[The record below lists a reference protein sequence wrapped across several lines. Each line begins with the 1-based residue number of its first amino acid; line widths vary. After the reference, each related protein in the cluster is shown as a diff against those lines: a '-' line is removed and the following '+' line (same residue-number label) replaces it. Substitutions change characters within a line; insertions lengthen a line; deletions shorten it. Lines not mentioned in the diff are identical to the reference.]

1 MISKEQFY
9 QRYEQIINDQDM
21 PFELSEAMKY
31 AFISNGKLFRP
42 KLLWAALTD
51 LKSDDMYIDLAI
63 AIEMIHTYSLVHD
76 DLPAMDNDDYRR
88 GRLTCHKVFGEDI
101 AILVGDS
108 LLTMAFELVAN
119 LNLPAETIVKLITAI
134 STAAGSSGMIGGQVL
149 DVKNESNLEL
159 KVADLEIIHDKK
171 TALLLELP
179 IKCANIIAG
188 FDGAESC
195 RAARL
200 LGLLYQIQDDFLD
213 TYGKFENTGKSN
225 NSDEQKVTYST
236 LYSEAE
242 LRNQINNLSNQI
254 KLLFNNWV
262 AVSELVES
270 IFMREG

>member
-51 LKSDDMYIDLAI
+51 LQSDDMYIDLAI

-179 IKCANIIAG
+179 IKCANIITG
-188 FDGAESC
+188 FDGADSC

-242 LRNQINNLSNQI
+242 LKDQINDLSNQI